1 MTEQYEPS
9 DYDLYVQDPRLDS
22 LESLI
27 SAEYEP
33 PEGAQ
38 YSYPIANQGITQDQW
53 QQMNLTAGDGVII
66 TEDSEYSFRLV
77 KHDTDSETNQRN
89 TLILKVSDNT
99 GRNEASMAGF
109 YFRQTEDIELPFPAV
124 TSTTTYYVTVTYDPR
139 KFKTNPLRI
148 EVFANDLPRQQGQQ
162 HIVLRTVRRS
172 ANQLLSQAPISTL
185 RHYVSPVIT
194 AVTKSGLPE
203 STDVLYGTLGIVRP
217 GTSGGKVIAGTGE
230 ILEARGI
237 HGWHNVLVGQWEDLH
252 IQTGNGW
259 SGSGAV
265 RPVNGGLDV
274 RFNIYYGGDASRTPT
289 SSMIR
294 LPAAYALKRTFYT
307 TIFTTD
313 GPVNYAVGGDSLGHF
328 GRLANVDRRPG
339 WCRGNFFIPDY
350 NLAN

>member
-139 KFKTNPLRI
+139 KFKTTPLRI

-237 HGWHNVLVGQWEDLH
+237 HGWHNVLKGEWQNLSAINGYESTWLAARRRMGGIDIVGR
-252 IQTGNGW
+252 IN
-259 SGSGAV
+259 
-265 RPVNGGLDV
+265 
-274 RFNIYYGGDASRTPT
+274 T
-289 SSMIR
+289 SNATR
-294 LPAAYALKRTFYT
+294 KYRAFELPAGMGVNLPFRA
-307 TIFTTD
+307 
-313 GPVNYAVGGDSLGHF
+313 PVFSTSYDRSAAIEITPDVGGRSAYILPSSGPIGGWVDV
-328 GRLANVDRRPG
+328 NV
-339 WCRGNFFIPDY
+339 FVPDY
-350 NLAN
+350 YL